1 MAATGTATVKAV
13 PSGDTL
19 VLVGRPAGGPPPE
32 IQISLA
38 GLSAPKVCLSLSI
51 QQPQMRMLQRMYT
64 IFNWCMYLSVL
75 MLALH
80 VLEALAARLTA
91 APVLW

>member
-38 GLSAPKVCLSLSI
+38 GLSAPKVGLYDSCRQHQICS
-51 QQPQMRMLQRMYT
+51 LQRMYT
-64 IFNWCMYLSVL
+64 IFGSCMYLSVPL
-75 MLALH
+75 L
-80 VLEALAARLTA
+80 
-91 APVLW
+91 